1 MPNMTGRRER
11 LASPSG
17 LAPGTE
23 GPPRVIDRP
32 RARGHTIRL
41 HLHLDG
47 EDLCVAQLAYDVYD
61 ETGDRITTC
70 VLPAFPFGATL
81 EQATREFRRHYVG
94 LPQQLRLATR

>member
-1 MPNMTGRRER
+1 MTGRRER

-17 LAPGTE
+17 LAPGFA

-32 RARGHTIRL
+32 QARGRRIRL
-41 HLHLDG
+41 HLHLEA
-47 EDLCVAQLAYDVYD
+47 EDLCVTQLAYDVYD
-61 ETGDRITTC
+61 DTGERLTTC

-81 EQATREFRRHYVG
+81 EQATREFRRHYVM